1 MVDEPATYRPFMELL
16 PISGVSVSVF
26 DQSGRQSTVWASNEV
41 AARLDELQFELGE
54 GPHWDAVRLGN
65 PVLVPTL
72 IGDELNTWPML
83 SAAIAELPVA
93 ALFSFPMFLGAVTV
107 GVADLYRSIP
117 GELDTADVAT
127 AIRLTRQ
134 VARATVQ
141 TALDHATDE
150 SGAELP
156 STPAMRREVHQATG
170 MILVQLNISAT
181 EAFARLRAHAFVTGR
196 SVQSVAHDVVSRTID
211 FRDLGD

>member
-26 DQSGRQSTVWASNEV
+26 DQSGRQSTVWASNPL

-54 GPHWDAVRLGN
+54 GPHWDALRLAR
-65 PVLVPTL
+65 PVLVP
-72 IGDELNTWPML
+72 ELGPDQFAAWPML
-83 SAAIAELPVA
+83 SSYIAELSIA
-93 ALFSFPMFLGAVTV
+93 AVFSFPMFMGAVTV
-107 GVADLYRSIP
+107 GVTDLYRSIP
-117 GELDTADVAT
+117 GALDAADIAT
-127 AIRLTRQ
+127 AVRLTRQ
-134 VARATVQ
+134 FARATVQ
-141 TALDHATDE
+141 RALDSATNE

-170 MILVQLNISAT
+170 MILVQLNLSAT

-211 FRDLGD
+211 FRELGD